1 MGKRRLKPLWA
12 HMLMPV
18 LLMTLLLVVLLTVLI
33 SQTYSEMSVSQES
46 EKNTASFVAIADQ
59 LGKTVSASIDDAQ
72 VIAVDSRVTGYV
84 RHQFETDAK
93 LIRARMECRD
103 YLRSEINRHSAIYGL
118 MFMRPDGS
126 MFGALPNSNL
136 FKDGP
141 DALTLPE
148 HWIDRITSLPS
159 GQTVWIGPLTGSELY
174 GYESDKLPDSVMAA
188 AWKFVSVEAG
198 ECYALM
204 LMDDAVF
211 KDMFSLLDDGNSAL
225 HLFTADGA
233 EFFRQGGDSGLD
245 PQTLVSEQSNGRVFK
260 NDQNQSWCVFTM
272 PLDVSGWTLAREVPM
287 AEYERIIRRIQLCVW
302 MIAGFI
308 FAGGVVV
315 YLFLLRR
322 FMRGVNTLRS
332 AIACLGQGDIAPV
345 AGARFQSR
353 EFAIMGREL
362 DKASVALK
370 EQMDTIRRMERERL
384 ELEMKDLQTIIT
396 PHMILNSIT
405 AIRWQASFMG
415 AEVVSDMLIELGE
428 VLRPVVRELRV
439 QWPIQKELE
448 HVGHY
453 SRLMNLRY
461 ANNFKMEYHV
471 QEALKEELIPQFTLQ
486 PLIEN
491 AAQHGGHPKDG
502 LLVTVRVWEDAEWV
516 YLTVANNG
524 NTISSEKAREIRE
537 TLRTGKRTHR
547 VGLLNIHNR
556 LAICKGADSAVDID
570 ALPEGGTVVTLRWR
584 KNGPS
589 TNAVL
594 QEGLAFDDRG

>member
-1 MGKRRLKPLWA
+1 
-12 HMLMPV
+12 
-18 LLMTLLLVVLLTVLI
+18 
-33 SQTYSEMSVSQES
+33 
-46 EKNTASFVAIADQ
+46 
-59 LGKTVSASIDDAQ
+59 
-72 VIAVDSRVTGYV
+72 
-84 RHQFETDAK
+84 
-93 LIRARMECRD
+93 
-103 YLRSEINRHSAIYGL
+103 
-118 MFMRPDGS
+118 
-126 MFGALPNSNL
+126 
-136 FKDGP
+136 
-141 DALTLPE
+141 
-148 HWIDRITSLPS
+148 
-159 GQTVWIGPLTGSELY
+159 
-174 GYESDKLPDSVMAA
+174 
-188 AWKFVSVEAG
+188 
-198 ECYALM
+198 
-204 LMDDAVF
+204 
-211 KDMFSLLDDGNSAL
+211 
-225 HLFTADGA
+225 
-233 EFFRQGGDSGLD
+233 
-245 PQTLVSEQSNGRVFK
+245 VFK

-272 PLDVSGWTLAREVPM
+272 PLDVSGWTLTREVPM
-287 AEYERIIRRIQLCVW
+287 AEYERIIRRIQLYVW

-384 ELEMKDLQTIIT
+384 ELEMKDLQNIIT

-405 AIRWQASFMG
+405 AIRGQASFMG

>member
-1 MGKRRLKPLWA
+1 MGKRRLKPLWF

-33 SQTYSEMSVSQES
+33 SRTYSEMSVSQES
-46 EKNTASFVAIADQ
+46 EKNAASFAAIADQ

-72 VIAVDSRVTGYV
+72 VIAVDPRVTGYV

-136 FKDGP
+136 FKDSP

-204 LMDDAVF
+204 LMDNAVF
-211 KDMFSLLDDGNSAL
+211 RDMFSLLDDGSSAL

-233 EFFRQGGDSGLD
+233 EFFRQGGDSGLET
-245 PQTLVSEQSNGRVFK
+245 QTLVSEQSNGRVFK
-260 NDQNQSWCVFTM
+260 NGQNQSWCVFTM
-272 PLDVSGWTLAREVPM
+272 PLAASGWTLAREVPM
-287 AEYERIIRRIQLCVW
+287 AEYQRVIRRTQIYVW
-302 MIAGFI
+302 MLAGFI

-332 AIACLGQGDIAPV
+332 AIARLGRGDVAPV

-353 EFAIMGREL
+353 EFAVMGREL
-362 DKASVALK
+362 DKAGVALN
-370 EQMDTIRRMERERL
+370 EQMDTIRRMERERM
-384 ELEMKDLQTIIT
+384 EREMKDLQTIIT

-439 QWPIQKELE
+439 QWPIRKELE
-448 HVGHY
+448 HASHY

-461 ANNFKMEYHV
+461 ANNFNLEYRV
-471 QEALKEELIPQFTLQ
+471 PEALNDELIPQFTLQ

-491 AAQHGGHPKDG
+491 AAQHGGHPAGG
-502 LLVTVRVWEDAEWV
+502 LLVTVRVWQKDAWV
-516 YLTVANNG
+516 CLTVVDNG
-524 NTISSEKAREIRE
+524 NTIAPEKALEIRE
-537 TLRTGKRTHR
+537 ALRTGESAHR
-547 VGLLNIHNR
+547 VGLINVYNR
-556 LAICKGADSAVDID
+556 LVICKGEDSALDID

-584 KNGPS
+584 S
-589 TNAVL
+589 
-594 QEGLAFDDRG
+594 DRPDVMT

>member
-1 MGKRRLKPLWA
+1 MGKRRLKPLWF

-33 SQTYSEMSVSQES
+33 SRTYSEMSVSQES
-46 EKNTASFVAIADQ
+46 EKNAASFAAIADQ

-136 FKDGP
+136 FKDSP

-211 KDMFSLLDDGNSAL
+211 RDMFSLLDDGSSAL

-233 EFFRQGGDSGLD
+233 EFFRQGGDSGLET
-245 PQTLVSEQSNGRVFK
+245 QTLVSEQSNGRVFK
-260 NDQNQSWCVFTM
+260 NGQNQSWCVFTM
-272 PLDVSGWTLAREVPM
+272 PLAASGWTLAREVPM
-287 AEYERIIRRIQLCVW
+287 AEYQRVIRRTQIYVW
-302 MIAGFI
+302 MLAGFI

-332 AIACLGQGDIAPV
+332 AIARLGRGDVAPV

-353 EFAIMGREL
+353 EFAVMGREL
-362 DKASVALK
+362 DKAGVALN
-370 EQMDTIRRMERERL
+370 EQMDTIRRMERERM
-384 ELEMKDLQTIIT
+384 EREMKDLQTIIT

-439 QWPIQKELE
+439 QWPIRKELE
-448 HVGHY
+448 HASHY

-461 ANNFKMEYHV
+461 ANNFNLEYRV
-471 QEALKEELIPQFTLQ
+471 PEALNDELIPQFTLQ

-491 AAQHGGHPKDG
+491 AAQHGGHPAGG
-502 LLVTVRVWEDAEWV
+502 LLVTVRVWQKDAWV
-516 YLTVANNG
+516 CLTVADNG
-524 NTISSEKAREIRE
+524 NTIAPEKALEIRE
-537 TLRTGKRTHR
+537 ALRTGESAHR
-547 VGLLNIHNR
+547 VGLINVYNR
-556 LAICKGADSAVDID
+556 LVICKGEDSALDID

-584 KNGPS
+584 SDKP
-589 TNAVL
+589 AVM
-594 QEGLAFDDRG
+594 A